1 MNESQKKKGKLF
13 FELLEYVSELKENS
27 DEIRQYSEEF
37 FQKPIVA
44 RYNQM
49 DTFESQNDKVFNI
62 NLYILIRLYKKEYN
76 KIVKEKG
83 KFTLEEYYDFIE
95 SIDLKDIIR
104 ELYMKMPS
112 MVAENKILSY
122 VTDMPSFMSM
132 IK

>member
-1 MNESQKKKGKLF
+1 MNESQIQKRKLF
-13 FELLEYVSELKENS
+13 FELLDYVSELKENS
-27 DEIRQYSEEF
+27 DEIRQYSKEF

-76 KIVKEKG
+76 KIVKEKS

-95 SIDLKDIIR
+95 SVDLKDIMR